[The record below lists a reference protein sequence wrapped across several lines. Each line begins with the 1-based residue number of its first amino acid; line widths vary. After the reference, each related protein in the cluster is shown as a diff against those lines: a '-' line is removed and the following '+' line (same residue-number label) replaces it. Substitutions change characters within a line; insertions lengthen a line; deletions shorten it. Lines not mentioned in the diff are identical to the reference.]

1 MDDIAK
7 NEFDN
12 KQHEE
17 QEIEED
23 MKQDQLKDEERHYKN
38 EKGKYYYN
46 NNASYREYHKA
57 FMTAPKKCEL
67 CDREYMRCNYYR
79 HLKTKKHRQIEQLI
93 KDKLNKNIDDIKN

>member
-1 MDDIAK
+1 MDDIPK
-7 NEFDN
+7 NEYEDN
-12 KQHEE
+12 KQYEEYEE
-17 QEIEED
+17 QKREEELI
-23 MKQDQLKDEERHYKN
+23 QNQLKD

-79 HLKTKKHRQIEQLI
+79 HLKTKKHKHIEKLLI
-93 KDKLNKNIDDIKN
+93 DKKINNIDDIKTK